1 MMAVVQRIKH
11 GNVVVDGERV
21 FELKK
26 DEKLTVKCS
35 EKSVKFINLSGRG
48 FYEILNQKIIG
59 RR

>member
-1 MMAVVQRIKH
+1 MFGEKELD
-11 GNVVVDGERV
+11 VVVDGEKV
-21 FELKK
+21 FALNK
-26 DEKLTVKCS
+26 DEKITVKCS

>member
-1 MMAVVQRIKH
+1 ME
-11 GNVVVDGERV
+11 N
-21 FELKK
+21 
-26 DEKLTVKCS
+26 EKITVKCS